1 MKVKFYLSFSGRS
14 PVEEFLADLPQE
26 LRTDFVDTLVL
37 LEKGQSLS
45 MPLSRNL
52 SSIHKGLHE
61 LRLKDRTGAYRFFYF
76 IKKADGIYFVH
87 AFKKK
92 TQELPQKEI
101 EVVLKRLKEV

>member
-1 MKVKFYLSFSGRS
+1 MKVKYYLTMSGRS
-14 PVEEFLADLPQE
+14 PVEEFLSEISTEIKNDYLDALI
-26 LRTDFVDTLVL
+26 L
-37 LEKGQSLS
+37 LEEGQILS

-61 LRLKDRTGAYRFFYF
+61 LRLKDRTGAYRIFYF
-76 IKKADGIYFVH
+76 VKKADGIYFVH

-101 EVVLKRLKEV
+101 DVILKRLKEV